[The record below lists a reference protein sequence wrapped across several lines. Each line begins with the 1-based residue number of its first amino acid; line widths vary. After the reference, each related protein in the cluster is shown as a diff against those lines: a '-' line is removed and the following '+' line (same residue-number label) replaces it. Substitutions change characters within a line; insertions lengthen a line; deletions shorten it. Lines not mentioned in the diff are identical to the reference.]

1 MAASSKST
9 NMIRRTILNNRLAA
23 QISNIG
29 EGSSRTIRPFAF
41 GSFRGIHISARL
53 PTITA
58 SDTRHRPTLR
68 PHQLSASH
76 TRVNGQPPIGKRT
89 IFIQT
94 ETTPNP
100 DALKFIPNHRV
111 LPEGFTTSFL
121 EYLSP
126 RSTLAP
132 PHPSSL
138 AANLFNVDGVQSVF
152 FGTDFIT
159 VTKAGDANWAHIKPE
174 VFSLITQAVTSGEAI
189 VTTVAKTG
197 ENAHE
202 ADAGDSLSYNE
213 EDDEVVSMIKELLE
227 TRIRPAIQE
236 DGGDI
241 EFRGFENGIVML
253 KLRGACR
260 TCDSST
266 VTLRNGI
273 ESMLMHYVSIIIPY
287 NSSPCISNTKT
298 NGIFAAHRSK
308 KFRALSKPSMRRRRS
323 PCTNLPSSR
332 RSSDS
337 RRAPRRLLR
346 RLWIRL
352 LEDEPSFV
360 LLKAGRANSYVL
372 IMYNMDII
380 SQDSMMNEIV
390 LRNSSSNHSKYL
402 YSSWVLLRTRS
413 YLKTSRG
420 VAPDNC

>member
-1 MAASSKST
+1 MAARSMSANT
-9 NMIRRTILNNRLAA
+9 IRLTLLHGRFASQLSHAA
-23 QISNIG
+23 
-29 EGSSRTIRPFAF
+29 EGSPRAIKSFAL
-41 GSFRGIHISARL
+41 GSFRSIHNSTRL

-58 SDTRHRPTLR
+58 SEARHRPTLR
-68 PHQLSASH
+68 PHQLSGAQA
-76 TRVNGQPPIGKRT
+76 RVNGPSPVSKRT

-94 ETTPNP
+94 ESTPNP

-111 LPEGFTTSFL
+111 LPEGFSTSFL

-152 FGTDFIT
+152 YGTEFIT
-159 VTKAGDANWAHIKPE
+159 VTKASDANWAHIKPE

-189 VTTVAKTG
+189 VSTVEKSG
-197 ENAHE
+197 ETAQKGGNE
-202 ADAGDSLSYNE
+202 DSLSYNE
-213 EDDEVVSMIKELLE
+213 DDDEVVSMIKELLE

-273 ESMLMHYVSIIIPY
+273 ESMLMHYIEEVQGVEQATDPEEEVSMLE
-287 NSSPCISNTKT
+287 
-298 NGIFAAHRSK
+298 FA
-308 KFRALSKPSMRRRRS
+308 KFEEKLRQQKGAQATTSTPL
-323 PCTNLPSSR
+323 
-332 RSSDS
+332 DA
-337 RRAPRRLLR
+337 AP
-346 RLWIRL
+346 
-352 LEDEPSFV
+352 
-360 LLKAGRANSYVL
+360 
-372 IMYNMDII
+372 
-380 SQDSMMNEIV
+380 
-390 LRNSSSNHSKYL
+390 
-402 YSSWVLLRTRS
+402 
-413 YLKTSRG
+413 
-420 VAPDNC
+420 